1 MKGCYATDAEIQ
13 DFSDIRRSPA
23 WLTFNECGH
32 FYREEDFLQ
41 GEETGNMANPS
52 DVVPKIKRL

>member
-32 FYREEDFLQ
+32 FYKRISYKEMKPATRQILLMLFL
-41 GEETGNMANPS
+41 
-52 DVVPKIKRL
+52 K